1 MTAASFGVWGWRS
14 AMWIFIPAVAFL
26 AIVTAVVGDG
36 RAVVIAGRKRTIRL
50 SELSQDAVT
59 VAELPPFVGAMSMLS
74 VFLWATGA
82 AITLFAAA
90 LVPRG
95 WRGARG
101 FLLHVGL
108 LTMLLAVDDA
118 LLLHEA
124 VIPGVLNM
132 PEELTL
138 SLYAAVL
145 LAAVVRFPARFA
157 EPTSRATLLM
167 AGLFFALAIV
177 LDVSDPRLPYETWIE
192 DSCKLLGIVGWVGFL
207 VRAAA
212 SELRPAHVSTPVA

>member
-1 MTAASFGVWGWRS
+1 MTAASSAVWGWRS
-14 AMWIFIPAVAFL
+14 ATWLFIPAGAFL
-26 AIVTAVVGDG
+26 AVVTAVVGNG
-36 RAVVIAGRKRTIRL
+36 RSVVVAGRRRTIRL
-50 SELSQDAVT
+50 GDLSQDAVS
-59 VAELPPFVGAMSMLS
+59 VAELPPWVGAMSMLS
-74 VFLWATGA
+74 VLLWATGA

-90 LVPRG
+90 LARG
-95 WRGARG
+95 RRGARG

-108 LTMLLAVDDA
+108 LTLLLAVDDA

-157 EPTSRATLLM
+157 EPSSRAMLLI
-167 AGLFFALAIV
+167 GGVFFALAIV
-177 LDVSDPRLPYETWIE
+177 LDVSELRLPYETWIE

-212 SELRPAHVSTPVA
+212 SELCPAHVPMPED